1 MLDLTLC
8 FFFAEVVDGVDEFY
22 RSFFSFF
29 YHLVDDA
36 DDLRFSLCGGYG
48 FLRLV
53 RDALDLQLFRV
64 DDVHDH
70 LFLLRLLGAL
80 LVVAGVLVL
89 RLHDIPNRSRGWS

>member
-1 MLDLTLC
+1 MASMSLIVLSLISSIIPLTMSTI
-8 FFFAEVVDGVDEFY
+8 FA
-22 RSFFSFF
+22 SP
-29 YHLVDDA
+29 
-36 DDLRFSLCGGYG
+36 CGGYG

-53 RDALDLQLFRV
+53 RDALDLYLFRV
-64 DDVHDH
+64 DDVNDL